1 MASDSKQS
9 EYLTVY
15 IHYNGLFARKP
26 LVYLNAVVVSICD
39 VDFGAMD
46 FKDFNLFIAKLIEG
60 SCDNV
65 YYCTRNEPLAEGIR
79 RIRND
84 ADYFEFIETGYSDEA
99 GLRMNVYIDHENEP
113 VLDWADMEV
122 MEDDEGHYSK
132 EDLDDDKDSQLSDDV
147 PYEHEA
153 DDYIPS
159 LDKTIG
165 DEFLHRVSGMCKD
178 IDDEAETDEV
188 ETKNGDDKPVYPIHN
203 ENQKWDKMVPILGM
217 RFSNPMELKN
227 CLTNYAVKNGYNLY
241 FEKNDSQRLL
251 VRCCK
256 ENKNPSCPFRPE
268 RSFQIK
274 SLVDEHNCSRVFKLG
289 SIVTFKWIGMHFKN
303 QLVKN
308 PKMSIRKMKAKVS
321 TKFNL
326 IVSVTQCRNAR
337 RYALDEIEGS
347 LIEHY
352 GKVWSYGEEIM
363 RTNPGSTVKID
374 VNVMPDSTT
383 YFSKMYVCFKGVKDG
398 WIAACRRVIGVD
410 GCFLKGICR
419 GQLLA
424 AMGRDAN
431 NHIFPIAWAVVEV
444 ENKETWKWFLD
455 LLLDDI
461 EMGIGHGLTLISD
474 QHKGLIEVVKERVPA
489 AEHRQC
495 ARHIYANFKKR
506 FKGEQYRKL
515 FWAAAAS
522 TTQPKFEAE
531 MNSIKKLTLWLMNT
545 SWKGTL
551 KVGAGHSLKWTGLV
565 MLMRMAYQKVSTL
578 KRPLITMLEEIR
590 IYAMERMYKML
601 QEGQSWGNLK
611 ICPSIRLKISKLKK
625 QQRFWGVIPSGIQQ
639 YEVRIGN
646 DGYAVDLNNN
656 TCGCRSWQVSG
667 IPCVHAV
674 AAISYLNRNA
684 EDYVAPWFHTTMF
697 FTCYNH
703 TINPLNGSSMW
714 PEAPYMKPLPPQ
726 KRRLPGRPTLKRKK
740 DQSEMESKGKTRH
753 TISKAGSVNRCTIRR
768 ERGHNRSTCPTRPA
782 DVASTSR
789 PKNKKP
795 KKCKKEKGKVEPVQ
809 VDPVQ
814 ADPVDPVQVPAPQ
827 VDPVQADLVDPVQVP
842 APQVDPVQA
851 DPVDPI
857 QVPAPHVE
865 PVQEDPVDPLQVP
878 APHVEPVQA
887 DPMDPVDVPAPHVEP
902 VQVDDPHPDVDVPA
916 QPVATRQRI
925 RKYSERITKIGLRR
939 KVLKK

>member
-1 MASDSKQS
+1 
-9 EYLTVY
+9 
-15 IHYNGLFARKP
+15 
-26 LVYLNAVVVSICD
+26 
-39 VDFGAMD
+39 
-46 FKDFNLFIAKLIEG
+46 
-60 SCDNV
+60 
-65 YYCTRNEPLAEGIR
+65 
-79 RIRND
+79 
-84 ADYFEFIETGYSDEA
+84 
-99 GLRMNVYIDHENEP
+99 
-113 VLDWADMEV
+113 MEV
-122 MEDDEGHYSK
+122 VEDDEGHYS
-132 EDLDDDKDSQLSDDV
+132 EPDVDDDKESQLSVDI

-153 DDYIPS
+153 DGYIPS
-159 LDKTIG
+159 LDKTVG
-165 DEFLHRVSGMCKD
+165 DEFLHQVSGISKD
-178 IDDEAETDEV
+178 KNDELETAEV
-188 ETKNGDDKPVYPIHN
+188 ETNNGDDKPVYPVHN

-241 FEKNDSQRLL
+241 YEKNDM
-251 VRCCK
+251 RCCK
-256 ENKNPSCPFRPE
+256 DSKNPSCRFRLWASWMSSE

-274 SLVDEHNCSRVFKLG
+274 SLVDDHNCSRVFKLG
-289 SIVTFKWIGMHFKN
+289 SIVTYKCIGKHFKN
-303 QLVKN
+303 QLLKN

-326 IVSVTQCRNAR
+326 IISVTQCRNAR

-363 RTNPGSTVKID
+363 STNPGSTVKID
-374 VNVMPDSTT
+374 VDVMPDSTT

-398 WIAACRRVIGVD
+398 WIAACRRVIVVD

-431 NHIFPIAWAVVEV
+431 NHIFPIAWAVVAV

-474 QHKGLIEVVKERVPA
+474 QHKGLVEAVKERVPA

-522 TTQPKFEAE
+522 TTQPKFEVE
-531 MNSIKKLTLWLMNT
+531 MNSIKTIDPLAYEHLMERDPK
-545 SWKGTL
+545 SWCR
-551 KVGAGHSLKWTGLV
+551 VFFEVDRACD
-565 MLMRMAYQKVSTL
+565 AYENGISESFNSVIDL
-578 KRPLITMLEEIR
+578 ARKRPLLTMLEEIR
-590 IYAMERMYKML
+590 IYAMERMYRML
-601 QEGQSWGNLK
+601 LEGQSWGNLK

-625 QQRFWGVIPSGIQQ
+625 QQRFWGVIPSGVQK

-674 AAISYLNRNA
+674 AAISYLNGNA

-697 FTCYNH
+697 LTCYNH

-714 PEAPYMKPLPPQ
+714 PEAPYIKPLPPQ
-726 KRRLPGRPTLKRKK
+726 KRRLPGRPTLKKK
-740 DQSEMESKGKTRH
+740 NDQSEMENKGKTRH
-753 TISKAGSVNRCTIRR
+753 TISKIGAVNRCTICR
-768 ERGHNRSTCPTRPA
+768 EGGHNRSTCPTRPA

-789 PKNKKP
+789 AKNKKP

-809 VDPVQ
+809 VDSIQV
-814 ADPVDPVQVPAPQ
+814 DPVDPVQVPAPH
-827 VDPVQADLVDPVQVP
+827 VE
-842 APQVDPVQA
+842 
-851 DPVDPI
+851 PVDD
-857 QVPAPHVE
+857 PAPHVE
-865 PVQEDPVDPLQVP
+865 L
-878 APHVEPVQA
+878 
-887 DPMDPVDVPAPHVEP
+887 
-902 VQVDDPHPDVDVPA
+902 VQVDDPHPNVDVPA

-939 KVLKK
+939 KI